1 MQRLFDGFDQ
11 IGSGGLN
18 SVRPIQHECFC
29 KSRQADRS
37 SGRLGATGCVDRYH
51 WPQNKNAPIR
61 EAASIAAKRLG
72 VGLPKVTAPKN
83 ANAAAARRVRTHLAK
98 AS

>member
-1 MQRLFDGFDQ
+1 MLGH
-11 IGSGGLN
+11 
-18 SVRPIQHECFC
+18 VR
-29 KSRQADRS
+29 DRN